1 RTWSLLH
8 AKRMYV
14 AETLDSTSNLGRTAR
29 KDIIMTKQTH
39 SRTGKDT
46 ADVVSV
52 WRDNQE
58 NGNRHLQA
66 AQKSVQRKTEV
77 KENDVKK
84 GVKVIVSGMA
94 PSSFMFWPVQSGYGA
109 SDLDLMASVNGFC
122 LRVETKV
129 AGRKPT
135 PRQKLVTEK
144 LTRSGVPVL
153 WIDQNNLT
161 DLAVVLDLLLV
172 GKQGDALEMARL
184 SREEF

>member
-1 RTWSLLH
+1 
-8 AKRMYV
+8 M
-14 AETLDSTSNLGRTAR
+14 N
-29 KDIIMTKQTH
+29 
-39 SRTGKDT
+39 
-46 ADVVSV
+46 
-52 WRDNQE
+52 
-58 NGNRHLQA
+58 
-66 AQKSVQRKTEV
+66 
-77 KENDVKK
+77 KENLLQDRRRSAAGRPVLTSALRLFTTKKTKDVTESDVKK
-84 GVKVIVSGMA
+84 AVKQIVKGMA
-94 PSSFMFWPVQSGYGA
+94 PNSYMFWPVQSGYGA
-109 SDLDLMASVNGFC
+109 SDLDLIASVNGFC

-135 PRQKLVTEK
+135 PRQRLVTEK